1 MSIRRIGARA
11 AVVGVGILVSSGLA
25 ATPGWAARGSKEDA
39 KLCRRYPGALFAQDG
54 SAFKNAK
61 ACVHYVKK
69 GGQIGG
75 VDAVA
80 EPPVEGSFKETCTGF
95 GLEPSTPTR
104 ILESRCGAIYSNGD
118 ATGQYGPQEENGT
131 WAVSTS
137 IPCTLGGGQIVSLVV
152 LASALEGSTVELE
165 FPPPSGC

>member
-1 MSIRRIGARA
+1 
-11 AVVGVGILVSSGLA
+11 
-25 ATPGWAARGSKEDA
+25 
-39 KLCRRYPGALFAQDG
+39 
-54 SAFKNAK
+54 
-61 ACVHYVKK
+61 VHYVKK

-131 WAVSTS
+131 RAVSTS

-152 LASALEGSTVELE
+152 LASALEGSAVELE